1 MHINQYKN
9 NESKGC
15 LKERISISMLQVETF
30 GGEAVQLVK
39 LRNPLGPGGEYVG
52 AWARG
57 GLEWDEVPAMERER
71 LAVRNM
77 AEGEFW

>member
-1 MHINQYKN
+1 MILFLFISY
-9 NESKGC
+9 
-15 LKERISISMLQVETF
+15 LKLVNYIIIQVETF
-30 GGEAVQLVK
+30 NGEAVQLVK
-39 LRNPLGPGGEYVG
+39 LRNPLGPGREYVG

-57 GLEWDEVPAMERER
+57 GLEWDEIPPMERDR